1 MIHQNKYSLSAS
13 LLLLTWGIF
22 SFSGIESAPV
32 SNSLTVEVLYKKVSH
47 QNPWLIREPIHKTS
61 NGIRI
66 SSNKIFTMSIPN
78 EIPLYAELNRSGR
91 INARLKMERYDR
103 STGFALLK
111 GDENYGMNLIPIHG
125 LSSHKKC
132 NLKRSEYIKLS
143 FSNVPIKAFKLD
155 PNLNN
160 NNNNNESFLF
170 KNNILCGIIIG
181 NYLIPSE
188 YIEHFVQ
195 NANNFRLAHPGF
207 EFESNLNSSERSFYF
222 PKKRKGIVVTR
233 LYPGVGPNNQLL
245 PGDAIYEINGVPL
258 AKFAD
263 SEIGDR
269 ALDLILRSK
278 SKIRN
283 IGSVVHIK
291 FTRNGQEGRVS
302 YPLQKFQDS
311 EFLVPEI
318 HPFGTPPYIISGGLF
333 FTELTGAYLKEFG
346 DDYRKNSEKKLLYIL
361 ESFHSKS
368 HPHRNR
374 VVLLSRVLPDEKN
387 KGYLD
392 FQDLILN
399 SVNGKSVSNLRELK
413 RILKSE
419 QTEFISFEFSGQK
432 TIIFKKDEI
441 PFINQ
446 NILRSYKL
454 KSLDN
459 IGDIN

>member
-1 MIHQNKYSLSAS
+1 MIHQNKNKIPAFFLVFT
-13 LLLLTWGIF
+13 LGF
-22 SFSGIESAPV
+22 SFFSAIESAPV
-32 SNSLTVEVLYKKVSH
+32 SNSLTVEVLFKKVSH

-61 NGIRI
+61 NAIRI
-66 SSNKIFTMSIPN
+66 QNNKLFTMTIPN

-91 INARLKMERYDR
+91 ANTKLKIERYDR
-103 STGFALLK
+103 STGFALLT
-111 GDENYGMNLIPIHG
+111 GDENYGMDLIRIQG
-125 LSSHKKC
+125 VSSHKKC

-143 FSNVPIKAFKLD
+143 FSDVPIKAFKLD
-155 PNLNN
+155 PNLIKD
-160 NNNNNESFLF
+160 NESFLF
-170 KNNILCGIIIG
+170 KKNILCGIIIG

-195 NANNFRLAHPGF
+195 NTSNFRLAHPGF

-245 PGDAIYEINGVPL
+245 PGDAIYEINGVSL
-258 AKFAD
+258 ARFSD

-269 ALDLILRSK
+269 ALDLILRDR

-283 IGSVVHIK
+283 INSIVHLK
-291 FTRNGQEGRVS
+291 FTRNGKEGRVS
-302 YPLQKFQDS
+302 YSLRPFQDS

-318 HPFGTPPYIISGGLF
+318 HPFGTPPYIITGGLF

-346 DDYRKNSEKKLLYIL
+346 EDYRKNSEKKLLYIL

-374 VVLLSRVLPDEKN
+374 VVLLSRVLPDERN
-387 KGYLD
+387 KGYLE

-399 SVNGKSVSNLRELK
+399 SVNGKIVSNLRELK
-413 RILKSE
+413 RILSTE
-419 QTEFISFEFSGQK
+419 QNEFISFEFSGQK
-432 TIIFKKDEI
+432 TIVFKKDEI
-441 PFINQ
+441 PLINQ

-459 IGDIN
+459 IGNMD